1 MMSFAAAATAFL
13 VTAVVGKFLI
23 PVLRAMKAGQS
34 IKEIGPNWH
43 MTKQG
48 TPTMGGIM
56 FMVGIT
62 VAVLI
67 FCWKDLMS
75 GDYSALIVLG
85 LALVYGGIGFIDDF
99 AKVRKHENTGL
110 TAGWKLLL
118 QLAVSVAFLALMRN
132 FGYLSPNLYVPF
144 ANIDIPLPWAVYLVF
159 AAFVLVGCVN
169 SVNLTDGLDGLAGS
183 VTLPVAIFFSLLAAW
198 WDKGSVGAFAAALA
212 GGILGFLIYNFYPAK
227 VFMGDTGSLFLGGAV
242 CGMAFAVDAPLILIP
257 VGIIYIAETMSD
269 IIQVTYFKLTHGK
282 RIFRMAPL
290 HHHLELGGWSEVR
303 IVLTFTA
310 ITVAFSLLAAWWDKG
325 SVGAFAAALA
335 GGILGFLIY
344 NFYPAKVFMGD
355 TGSLFLGGAVC
366 GMAFAVDAP
375 LILIPVGIIYIAET
389 MSDIIQVTYFKL
401 THGKRIFRMA
411 PLHHHL
417 ELGGWSEVRIVLTFT
432 AITVAFCLLAFAGVM
447 YRYGV

>member
-23 PVLRAMKAGQS
+23 PVLRVMKAGQS

-310 ITVAFSLLAAWWDKG
+310 ITVAF
-325 SVGAFAAALA
+325 
-335 GGILGFLIY
+335 
-344 NFYPAKVFMGD
+344 
-355 TGSLFLGGAVC
+355 
-366 GMAFAVDAP
+366 
-375 LILIPVGIIYIAET
+375 
-389 MSDIIQVTYFKL
+389 
-401 THGKRIFRMA
+401 
-411 PLHHHL
+411 
-417 ELGGWSEVRIVLTFT
+417 
-432 AITVAFCLLAFAGVM
+432 CLLAFAGVM